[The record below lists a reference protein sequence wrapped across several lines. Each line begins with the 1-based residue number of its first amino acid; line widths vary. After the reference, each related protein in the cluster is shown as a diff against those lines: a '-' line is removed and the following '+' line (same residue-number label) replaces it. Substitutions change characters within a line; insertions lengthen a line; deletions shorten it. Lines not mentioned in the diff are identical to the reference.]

1 MNSNFICPCPL
12 FDLFKAWKVL
22 FEFCLTYL
30 DGILQKRRDF
40 TSKFEIFE
48 LTYKSEKRAD
58 SS

>member
-40 TSKFEIFE
+40 TSKFEFFE
-48 LTYKSEKRAD
+48 LTYKSEIFFH
-58 SS
+58 